1 MHFLSEKIRIFHFSG
16 LHVSTAYQNFCSL
29 YFSGINTLF
38 IISIISIILIFFLH
52 HQFDLYHHL
61 YIHRNQAH
69 ILSKLVSGLVIA
81 IRQSTR
87 WSTACFQGPPHNI
100 FIIFR
105 NIFKVLLIIWAIK
118 WCFIRCLLFWIFPK
132 PSPDNDII
140 IKDLWPAMA
149 MQGLWKYL
157 LIPQIRSSLLTN
169 IPSVLTSQ
177 FFYETFWWKVW
188 SGFLSVAD
196 CAVFGWRCCRKDV
209 SKTFLWQIS
218 ISYSCSKS
226 DTIN

>member
-1 MHFLSEKIRIFHFSG
+1 MVSNLAKDLLIVLTLLTMLTILTVSRLLRQSETIILIDSDPIWKVWVSWPGSKKPLWNIGMHFLSEKIRIFHFSG

-87 WSTACFQGPPHNI
+87 WSTACFQGPPHDI

-105 NIFKVLLIIWAIK
+105 NIFKVLLII
-118 WCFIRCLLFWIFPK
+118 F
-132 PSPDNDII
+132 S
-140 IKDLWPAMA
+140 
-149 MQGLWKYL
+149 
-157 LIPQIRSSLLTN
+157 
-169 IPSVLTSQ
+169 
-177 FFYETFWWKVW
+177 
-188 SGFLSVAD
+188 
-196 CAVFGWRCCRKDV
+196 
-209 SKTFLWQIS
+209 
-218 ISYSCSKS
+218 
-226 DTIN
+226 